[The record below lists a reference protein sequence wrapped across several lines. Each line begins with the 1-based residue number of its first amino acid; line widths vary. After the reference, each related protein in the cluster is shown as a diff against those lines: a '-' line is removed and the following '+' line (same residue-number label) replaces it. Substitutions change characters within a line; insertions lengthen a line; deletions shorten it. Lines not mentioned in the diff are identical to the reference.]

1 MMGGR
6 SWKVL
11 GTKARREFR
20 TRGSAGL
27 DGLLF
32 TLGIVPTLPETV
44 LAHAPFLLYICEML
58 PARAGRM
65 AKWVARTSSE
75 RIVLLCHRDGFI
87 PAFTNEG
94 FAEVLLYR
102 NAWHLRRI
110 LKAMPKPKL
119 VHGFAP
125 KSKYPDVARCALQPQ
140 GVPYIHD
147 LQDTLVV
154 YYGTDVKPRWLR
166 EELPHERAC
175 MAEADGLIAHSLEPN
190 EGFRRYGIARKDR
203 PPTLYFPLYCDDDAF
218 VDNVPKTSDTEIH
231 LVYAGGVAG
240 SHRDPRH
247 YGNIQFFGLIETLT
261 GQGLHFHIYP
271 SPTNIRADVEEYEAL
286 SRVNPRFH
294 FHAPVSQER
303 LAGELAKYHWGILPF
318 FKELSEQSTAKLK
331 YATTLK
337 LFNYLEAGLP
347 IMVSKDLSYQS
358 WIVGRYEAGIAVA
371 LEEMASVHTRL
382 PRIGPAQMQA
392 ARVALGIN
400 AAAIRLFEYYQCFTS
415 IGQSAGPTGYPSFPK

>member
-1 MMGGR
+1 MDGR
-6 SWKVL
+6 SLKVL
-11 GTKARREFR
+11 WTKVRRESR

-32 TLGIVPTLPETV
+32 ALHFAPALPSAV
-44 LAHAPFLLYICEML
+44 KDPAPFLLYTCEML

-65 AKWVARTSSE
+65 AKWVARLSGE

-87 PAFTNEG
+87 PAFASEG
-94 FAEVLLYR
+94 FGHVLLYR

-110 LKAMPKPKL
+110 LRALPKPKL

-125 KSKYPDVARCALQPQ
+125 KSKYPDVARRALQPR

-175 MAEADGLIAHSLEPN
+175 MAEANGLIAHSLEPN

-203 PPTLYFPLYCDDDAF
+203 PPTLFFPLYCVDDAF
-218 VDNVPKTSDTEIH
+218 VDNVPKVSDTEIH

-261 GQGLHFHIYP
+261 KQGLHFHIYP
-271 SPTNIRADVEEYEAL
+271 SPTNIRADVEEYEAR
-286 SRVNPRFH
+286 SRTNPRFH
-294 FHAPVSQER
+294 FHAPVPQDK
-303 LAGELAKYHWGILPF
+303 LAGELARYHFGIHLGF
-318 FKELSEQSTAKLK
+318 INDSEHRQSTAKYKLC
-331 YATTLK
+331 TTLK
-337 LFNYLEAGLP
+337 IFNFMEAGLP
-347 IMVSKDLSYQS
+347 VLSSDNLDFQA
-358 WIVGRYEAGIAVA
+358 WIVTRYGGGLKLKREDVGGLLEKLTGMDRLRISSAVRAGRAILSLKAN
-371 LEEMASVHTRL
+371 SSRL
-382 PRIGPAQMQA
+382 LRFY
-392 ARVALGIN
+392 ARN
-400 AAAIRLFEYYQCFTS
+400 D
-415 IGQSAGPTGYPSFPK
+415 PTLP

>member
-1 MMGGR
+1 MDR
-6 SWKVL
+6 RKLKVL
-11 GTKARREFR
+11 GTKLRRELR
-20 TRGSAGL
+20 ARGTAVWDRLIFGSGL
-27 DGLLF
+27 PID
-32 TLGIVPTLPETV
+32 VPEDTKQPLPY
-44 LAHAPFLLYICEML
+44 LLYVCEML

-65 AKWVARTSSE
+65 AKWVARTSGE
-75 RIVLLCHRDGFI
+75 RVVLLCHRDGFI
-87 PAFTNEG
+87 PAFANEV
-94 FAEVLLYR
+94 FAHVLLYR
-102 NAWHLRRI
+102 NAWHLRCL
-110 LKAMPKPKL
+110 LKALPKPTL

-125 KSKYPDVARCALQPQ
+125 KSKYPDVARRAVQPH

-190 EGFRRYGIARKDR
+190 EGFRRYGIARNDR
-203 PPTLYFPLYCDDDAF
+203 PPTLFFPLYCDDDAF
-218 VDNVPKTSDTEIH
+218 VDNVPKTSDTETH

-240 SHRDPRH
+240 SHRDPKH

-294 FHAPVSQER
+294 FHAPVPQER
-303 LAGELAKYHWGILPF
+303 LAGELARYHFGILPF
-318 FKELSEQSTAKLK
+318 FKELSEQSDAKLK

-347 IMVSKDLSYQS
+347 IIVSSDLMYQS
-358 WIVGRYEAGIAVA
+358 WMVERYKAGVAVELEQLHVLTRFIRESPCFSVG
-371 LEEMASVHTRL
+371 
-382 PRIGPAQMQA
+382 A
-392 ARVALGIN
+392 ARGGLGLGGQCG
-400 AAAIRLFEYYQCFTS
+400 RLRQFYQKLV
-415 IGQSAGPTGYPSFPK
+415 G

>member
-1 MMGGR
+1 MMTGR
-6 SWKVL
+6 AKVWL
-11 GTKARREFR
+11 TKLHRELR
-20 TRGSAGL
+20 TRGSAAVDAIL
-27 DGLLF
+27 HALRLPPA
-32 TLGIVPTLPETV
+32 VPPAAKEAV
-44 LAHAPFLLYICEML
+44 PFLLYVCELL

-65 AKWVARTSSE
+65 AKWVACTDGS
-75 RIVLLCHRDGFI
+75 RIILLCHRDGFI
-87 PAFTNEG
+87 PAFASAG
-94 FAEVLLYR
+94 FAQVLLYR

-110 LKAMPKPKL
+110 LNALPKPRL

-125 KSKYPDVARCALQPQ
+125 KSKYPDVARLTLQPQ

-154 YYGTDVKPRWLR
+154 YYGADVKPRWLR

-175 MAEADGLIAHSLEPN
+175 MAGADGLIAHSLEPN

-203 PPTLYFPLYCDDDAF
+203 PRTLFFPLYCDDDAF
-218 VDNVPKTSDTEIH
+218 AAAVPKISETETH

-240 SHRDPRH
+240 SHRDPKH

-286 SRVNPRFH
+286 SRSNPRFH
-294 FHAPVSQER
+294 FHAPVPQEW

-318 FKELSEQSTAKLK
+318 FRELSEQSAAKLK

-347 IMVSKDLSYQS
+347 IVVSRDLTYQS
-358 WIVGRYEAGIAVA
+358 WIVERYHAGFA
-371 LEEMASVHTRL
+371 LVLREMTSLGTRL
-382 PRIGPAQMQA
+382 HSNGPAQVLA
-392 ARVALGIN
+392 VRSALGIK
-400 AAAIRLFEYYQCFTS
+400 AAAVRLLAYYRS
-415 IGQSAGPTGYPSFPK
+415 ITGVGQSA